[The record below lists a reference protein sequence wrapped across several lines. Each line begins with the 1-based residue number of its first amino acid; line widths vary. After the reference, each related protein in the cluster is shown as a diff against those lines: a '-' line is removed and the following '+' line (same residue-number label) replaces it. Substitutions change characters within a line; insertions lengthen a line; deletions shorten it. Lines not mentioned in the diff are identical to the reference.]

1 MYTYSDE
8 ERRIVQNRIKDE
20 RYQSKTV
27 DMSMAYQLYDIMRIT
42 LEGVSEINERLN
54 AIEKK

>member
-1 MYTYSDE
+1 
-8 ERRIVQNRIKDE
+8 
-20 RYQSKTV
+20 
-27 DMSMAYQLYDIMRIT
+27 MSMAYQLYDIMRIT